1 MQRLTNILTYVA
13 LAIGI
18 LASLSCL
25 SFPLLR
31 IGMFC
36 SIIGIIVSIFVI
48 FQRTKYEAET
58 KWNHPSIIALFLN
71 SVPIIFLATLIFISK
86 VKA

>member
-1 MQRLTNILTYVA
+1 MLRLTNILTYVA
-13 LAIGI
+13 LVIGI

-25 SFPLLR
+25 SFQLLR

-36 SIIGIIVSIFVI
+36 SIIGIIVSVFVI

-58 KWNHPSIIALFLN
+58 KWNHPSIIALLLN
-71 SVPIIFLATLIFISK
+71 SVPIIFLVILILISK
-86 VKA
+86 AKA